1 MSNQYI
7 LNQRK
12 PDISYPCV
20 WEYKVIGSDKD
31 KLEAALYAACA
42 PSVPSVSVSNVSA
55 KGTYFSLDAV
65 IEVRD
70 EEMRLSIF
78 KFLQNSPDVKV
89 VI

>member
-1 MSNQYI
+1 MTDENI
-7 LNQRK
+7 LSQRK
-12 PDISYPCV
+12 PEISYPCI
-20 WEYKVIGSDKD
+20 WEYKVIGTDKSR
-31 KLEAALYAACA
+31 LEAALYAACA
-42 PSVPSVSVSNVSA
+42 SSVPTVSVSNVSA
-55 KGTYFSLDAV
+55 KGTYCSLNAV